1 MVAGAITE
9 SVSSMQQGLVVL
21 IVIMVTKIIAT
32 AFSMMSML
40 ALVSSQPGEAAVLGL
55 VGGPAVQDGLHDVA
69 VELVPQLGESWDELV
84 LGLHPRVW
92 SGLWGGGRRLQQGR
106 QKEKSLKRR
115 LSK

>member
-1 MVAGAITE
+1 
-9 SVSSMQQGLVVL
+9 MQQGLVVL

-69 VELVPQLGESWDELV
+69 VELVPQLGQSWDELV

-92 SGLWGGGRRLQQGR
+92 SGLWGGGGCLQQR
-106 QKEKSLKRR
+106 SSKR
-115 LSK
+115 KVTKT